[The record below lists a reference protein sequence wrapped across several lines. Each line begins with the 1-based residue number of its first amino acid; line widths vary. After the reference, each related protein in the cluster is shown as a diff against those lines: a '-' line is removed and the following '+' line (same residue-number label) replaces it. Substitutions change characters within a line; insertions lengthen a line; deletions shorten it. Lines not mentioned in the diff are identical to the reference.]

1 MMCPENPLEFARY
14 DDRQFLCQRALQ
26 GTPPIAL
33 SLLKTEGAVSS
44 YNPARFIFLSQKLE
58 FRLRHSLHPVSY
70 LGLTS

>member
-33 SLLKTEGAVSS
+33 SLLKTARGISF
-44 YNPARFIFLSQKLE
+44 YNPSVLFS
-58 FRLRHSLHPVSY
+58 
-70 LGLTS
+70 